1 MNVYLHKQFSIKFI
15 IALIMLKVLYNLI
28 KILIFILILGYQGK
42 KNLSK
47 KILNINIKM
56 TLQLLIFNT

>member
-1 MNVYLHKQFSIKFI
+1 
-15 IALIMLKVLYNLI
+15 MLKVLYNLI